1 MRSPLAL
8 PLMLVGFCL
17 SLSSPAWAQ
26 DVTLLP
32 PALEVAAE
40 APYPEEAKRAGLE
53 GAVELELV
61 IGLDGHV
68 TKASVVR
75 SAGHGFDEAAL
86 AAGES
91 FVFRPA
97 LRGGKPV
104 VAKIRYTYSF
114 RLERKDPPPPPSE
127 APDEESALPSAE
139 PAAPAPGAAEATSD
153 DEVPEEIEVRGEKEE
168 REVPVRS
175 LGREA
180 LRTMPGVNGD
190 PLRAVT
196 SLPGIARPPGFSD
209 LFIVRGSSPA
219 GSAAF
224 LDGAFVPRPYHFGGL
239 ASVVPAEL
247 VDRIDF
253 FPGNAAARY
262 GRVDGGVV
270 NIVTRSP
277 STDRHHAVGQIDLFD
292 ARLFAEGPVPGFR
305 SWSFALGAR
314 RSWLDAWLGPVLE
327 SGGVSARTV
336 PYYYDGQLF
345 LETHPSSTS
354 TLRIGMYT
362 ATDTM
367 RIGVGKLAD
376 DDPSVAG
383 GVANTSKFS
392 RFQINYSGEWSKRTK
407 ASAMISVG
415 SDDGDTRVGSVLAVS
430 RVDIVSSRAEVAHE
444 LSSALTLRGGLDI
457 LAATVDLDLS
467 VPKDPR
473 PGQADPPPLVGQR
486 FVRFDERGI
495 VAARPAAFVDAV
507 WTPTSA
513 LTLTPGLRADYTY
526 EVGETTLSPRLNG
539 RLVLRRGATGT
550 ALRGGIGIYRQ
561 SIDYNYVASAFGT
574 SNLQSGRSVQG
585 SLGVEQGLGEGS
597 DVSLESFVKKLDNLV
612 SHDAARGGPE
622 ANANDGRG
630 QVVGLELLLKRRP
643 SSHSRFAGFLAYT
656 LSRSTRVDAPGQ
668 AERLFEYDQTHVLTA
683 VGSVRL
689 GRGFSLGGRFRYAS
703 GNPYTPCLGGSLSAD
718 AGLYG
723 CVQGPPMSAR
733 VPAFAQF
740 DVRLEKS
747 WEFAQWKLSAYLDVQ
762 NTTNRSNPEQPLE
775 KFDKSQ
781 RAYQPGL
788 PILPIVG
795 LRGEL

>member
-8 PLMLVGFCL
+8 PLMLAGLCL

-26 DVTLLP
+26 DPTLLP
-32 PALEVAAE
+32 PALEVAKE

-53 GAVELELV
+53 GAVELELI
-61 IGLDGHV
+61 IGVDGHV
-68 TKASVVR
+68 TQATVAR
-75 SAGHGFDEAAL
+75 GAGHGFDEAAL
-86 AAGES
+86 AAGRA

-97 LRGGKPV
+97 LRRGKPV
-104 VAKIRYTYSF
+104 VAKIRYTYTF
-114 RLERKDPPPPPSE
+114 RLEKAAAPPPPDEPPPSGA
-127 APDEESALPSAE
+127 APSSLTPS
-139 PAAPAPGAAEATSD
+139 PDAPAPPA
-153 DEVPEEIEVRGEKEE
+153 DEEPEEIQVRGEKEE

-175 LGREA
+175 LSREA
-180 LRTMPGVNGD
+180 VRTMPGVNGD

-224 LDGAFVPRPYHFGGL
+224 LDGSFIPRPYHFGGL
-239 ASVVPAEL
+239 ASVVPGEM
-247 VDRIDF
+247 VERIDF

-262 GRVDGGVV
+262 GRVDGGIV

-277 STDRHHAVGQIDLFD
+277 STDRYHATGQVDLFD
-292 ARLFAEGPVPGFR
+292 ARLFVEGPVPGFR
-305 SWSFALGAR
+305 SWSFAIGAR

-383 GVANTSKFS
+383 GIANTSKFS
-392 RFQINYSGEWSKRTK
+392 RFQINYTGAWSKQTK
-407 ASAMISVG
+407 ASAMVSVG
-415 SDDGDTRVGSVLAVS
+415 SDDGNTHVGSVLAVT
-430 RVDIVSSRAEVAHE
+430 RIDLLTSRAEVAHE
-444 LSSALTLRGGLDI
+444 LSPALTVRGGLDL
-457 LAATVDLDLS
+457 LAAVVDLDLA

-486 FVRFDERGI
+486 FVRFNERGI
-495 VAARPAAFVDAV
+495 GAARPAAFVDAV
-507 WTPTSA
+507 FTPTAA

-526 EVGETTLSPRLNG
+526 EVAETTLSPRLNG
-539 RLVLRRGATGT
+539 RLALSGGPLGT
-550 ALRGGIGIYRQ
+550 ALRGGVGVYRQ
-561 SIDYNYVASAFGT
+561 SIDYDYVASAFGT
-574 SNLQSGRSVQG
+574 STLRSGRSLQG
-585 SLGVEQGLGEGS
+585 SLGVEQGLGEGT
-597 DVSLESFVKKLDNLV
+597 DVSLEGFVKKLDNLV
-612 SHDAARGGPE
+612 SHDPARGGPE

-630 QVVGLELLLKRRP
+630 QVVGLEILAKRRP
-643 SSHSRFAGFLAYT
+643 SARSRFAGFLAYT

-668 AERLFEYDQTHVLTA
+668 PERLFEYDQTHILTA

-703 GNPYTPCLGGSLSAD
+703 GNPYTPCLGGSLAAD

-723 CVQGPPMSAR
+723 CVQGRAMSAR
-733 VPAFAQF
+733 VPAFAQL
-740 DVRLEKS
+740 DLRLDKS

-788 PILPIVG
+788 PILPILG